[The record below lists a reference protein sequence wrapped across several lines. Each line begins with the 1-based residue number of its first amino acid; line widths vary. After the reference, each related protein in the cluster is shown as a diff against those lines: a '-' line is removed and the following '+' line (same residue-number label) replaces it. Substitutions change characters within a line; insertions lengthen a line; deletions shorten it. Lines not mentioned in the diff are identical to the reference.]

1 MSVPTGPAAVT
12 RRAARVLLLDDADRL
27 LLFCGVDPGDPG
39 APRSWFTVGGGLEP
53 GESMTGAAARELRE
67 ETGLAR
73 VELGPLVWVRDTA
86 FRFEGVA
93 YAQREHFLLA
103 RVTSATVD
111 TGGFND
117 IERRTVLGH
126 RWWSATELA
135 ATTEVVYPPEL
146 AELLPALVAG
156 EVPDPPLV
164 LSG

>member
-27 LLFCGVDPGDPG
+27 LP
-39 APRSWFTVGGGLEP
+39 
-53 GESMTGAAARELRE
+53 
-67 ETGLAR
+67 
-73 VELGPLVWVRDTA
+73 
-86 FRFEGVA
+86 
-93 YAQREHFLLA
+93 QREHFLLA

-111 TGGFND
+111 TGCFND